1 MFADMKLHQPETT
14 SGGPSPFARILVTGS
29 TGFLG
34 HHVMPRL
41 RAAFPDAELIGLGRR
56 DFDLLEPGAPA
67 AMLRQIRPDCVVH
80 MAAKS
85 GGIITNIKR
94 PADFF
99 YDNLAM
105 NLHVFHESWQAGVK
119 KFVTFMGGCSYP
131 SHAQSPIGEDQMWN
145 GYPQIESAGYSV
157 AKKMLLTQSWAY
169 RVQHGFNSVVLIPG
183 NVYGEWD
190 NFNLEEAH
198 VIPALVRKYV
208 EAQDRGDKTITAFGS
223 GRPTRDFVYAG
234 DVAAAVPWFVRH
246 YDSSEPVNV
255 SAGRR
260 ISIRELAETVQS
272 ATGFAG
278 EIVWDAAKP
287 DGQIDKIFDV
297 ARLHAL
303 GLSCDTSLADGL
315 RRTVQWFLKARQEG
329 TVRL

>member
-1 MFADMKLHQPETT
+1 MSNKFN
-14 SGGPSPFARILVTGS
+14 PSHMLSDKPLFQRILVTGS

-67 AMLRQIRPDCVVH
+67 TMLRQIQPDCVVH

-85 GGIITNIKR
+85 GGIITNKKC

-105 NLHVFHESWQAGVK
+105 NLHVFHESWRAGVK

-131 SHAQSPIGEDQMWN
+131 SDARSPIGEDQMWA

-169 RVQHGFNSVVLIPG
+169 RVQHGFNSIVLIPG

-190 NFNLEEAH
+190 NFRLEEAH
-198 VIPALVRKYV
+198 VIPALIRKYV
-208 EAQDRGDKTITAFGS
+208 EAQERGDPTITAFGS

-234 DVAAAVPWFVRH
+234 DVAATVPWFVRH
-246 YDSSEPVNV
+246 YDSSEPVNI

-260 ISIRELAETVQS
+260 ISIRELAETVK
-272 ATGFAG
+272 ATTGFTG
-278 EIVWDAAKP
+278 DIVWDTTKP
-287 DGQIDKIFDV
+287 DGQMDKIFDV
-297 ARLHAL
+297 TRLNAL
-303 GLSCDTSLADGL
+303 GLSCDTPLKEGL
-315 RRTVQWFLKARQEG
+315 SCTVEWFRKARQEG
-329 TVRL
+329 AVRL